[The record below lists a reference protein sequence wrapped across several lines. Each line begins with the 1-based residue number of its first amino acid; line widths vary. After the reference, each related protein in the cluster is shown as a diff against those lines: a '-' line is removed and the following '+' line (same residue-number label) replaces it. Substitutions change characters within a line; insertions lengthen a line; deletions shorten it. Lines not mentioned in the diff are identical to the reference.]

1 MEISSKPRKRIV
13 PPAVL
18 VFLDTCC
25 IVGAFALAI
34 HWSTELTEPLTPSM
48 VKNLPYL
55 IVVILVWYSAAV
67 ERNLWGVRNRQD
79 VVHYLTA
86 VTKAVGDACVF
97 CVFVM
102 VLFTGQD
109 DVAKTPATES
119 QNGLNHEF
127 LVVFCLATLVFLLL
141 FRFGLRLAI
150 HELRNLGYNQQRAVI
165 VGANE
170 RCRHLIEVLQENS
183 GLGYAIVGVLDK
195 ELERAELL
203 EGMGVPF
210 LGSVEQLKDLISAG
224 GVDEVYIALPVRS
237 GYEEIQ
243 SIAHLC
249 EGAALPVHM
258 VADLFPMRVATSRLM
273 HLEDIP
279 LLNLSTIPEAHGKV
293 FMKRAVDFIG
303 SSLLIVGLSP
313 MLALLAVLV
322 KLDSKGPIFFRQ
334 ERVGQNQRR
343 FKMIKYR
350 SMVTNAEE
358 IKASLMALNEQDGP
372 VFKITNDPR
381 ITRLGRFIRKYSLDE
396 FPQLF
401 NVWKG
406 EMSLVGPR
414 PPIPSE
420 VEQYTW
426 SQRRRLSV
434 RPGMT
439 GLWQVSGRNNI
450 GFEEWVELDLNYID
464 QWSIWLDIK
473 ILFMTFR
480 AVFAGRGA
488 S

>member
-1 MEISSKPRKRIV
+1 MEISNKPRKRIV

-34 HWSTELTEPLTPSM
+34 HWSTPMTKPLMPPILQ
-48 VKNLPYL
+48 NLPYL

-79 VVHYLTA
+79 VVHYLTT

-102 VLFTGQD
+102 VLFTRSD
-109 DVAKTPATES
+109 AENS
-119 QNGLNHEF
+119 REGLDHTF
-127 LVVFCLATLVFLLL
+127 LVVFCLFTLVFLLV

-183 GLGYAIVGVLDK
+183 GLGYAIIGVLDK
-195 ELERAELL
+195 ELDRAGLL
-203 EGMGVPF
+203 EGTGIPF
-210 LGSVEQLKDLISAG
+210 LGSVELLKDMIANG
-224 GVDEVYIALPVRS
+224 EVDEVYIALPVRS

-313 MLALLAVLV
+313 MLALLALLV

>member
-18 VFLDTCC
+18 AFLDTCC

-34 HWSTELTEPLTPSM
+34 HWSTPMTDPLTPAILG
-48 VKNLPYL
+48 NLPYL
-55 IVVILVWYSAAV
+55 AVVILVWYSAAV
-67 ERNLWGVRNRQD
+67 ERNLWSVRSRQD

-102 VLFTGQD
+102 VLFTRG
-109 DVAKTPATES
+109 
-119 QNGLNHEF
+119 GLDHAF
-127 LVVFCLATLVFLLL
+127 LVVFCLFTLVFLLV

-150 HELRNLGYNQQRAVI
+150 HELRNLGYNQQRTVI

-170 RCRHLIEVLQENS
+170 RCRHLIEVIQEHS
-183 GLGYAIVGVLDK
+183 GLGYVLQGVLDN
-195 ELERAELL
+195 EAARAGLL
-203 EGMGVPF
+203 EGSGVAY
-210 LGSVEQLKDLISAG
+210 LGSVALLKDMVLNNE
-224 GVDEVYIALPVRS
+224 VDEVYISLPVRS

-243 SIAHLC
+243 NIAHLC
-249 EGAALPVHM
+249 EGAAIPVHM

-293 FMKRAVDFIG
+293 LAKRTLDLVG
-303 SSLLIVGLSP
+303 STLLILGLSP
-313 MLALLAVLV
+313 GLLLLAILV
-322 KLDSKGPIFFRQ
+322 KLDSKGPIFFLQ

-343 FKMIKYR
+343 FRMIKYR

-381 ITRLGRFIRKYSLDE
+381 ITRLGRFIRRYSLDE

-401 NVWKG
+401 NVWRG

-420 VEQYTW
+420 VEQYSW
-426 SQRRRLSV
+426 SQRRRLSIK
-434 RPGMT
+434 PGMT
-439 GLWQVSGRNNI
+439 GPWQVSGRNMI
-450 GFEEWVELDLNYID
+450 GFEEWVEMDLAYID
-464 QWSIWLDIK
+464 SWSIWLDFL
-473 ILFMTFR
+473 ILLKTFR
-480 AVFAGRGA
+480 AVVAGRGA